1 VSLRFGGGETEELRR
16 ECAGI
21 LRYDL
26 GVSFTRRKTGISV
39 DFSMALPSR
48 SPDST
53 VVIPEALR
61 LQLDDFRRHLW
72 RVKILEAIAAG
83 FIGLLVSFLLVYGL
97 DRFFQTPGWVR
108 LGILLAGI
116 SLFAVF
122 APFWLHRWVW
132 RQRHEVQLAR
142 LIARRYPGLG
152 DRLLG
157 VIELQNQQGNADSL
171 SPRLREAA
179 MEAVAV
185 ETAKRKL
192 DEALPP
198 QRHRR
203 WTLTALGL
211 AGVVAAALMMTPRAG
226 FNALLRWILPLSNT
240 ERYTFTKLD
249 NPPAYRAVA
258 FGEAFEITLK
268 LANESEQRPA
278 TSSGRYGLQVAVEA
292 RLVDGSYHF
301 TFPGQQDPG
310 ILAFR
315 IGDLR
320 HEVRVEPI
328 QRPGMESVAAVVT
341 SPEYL
346 KIPEKTLSLNTG
358 VVSAVE
364 GSKVRIDLTTHRPL
378 AAATFGPSRSQAME
392 EPRESA
398 AAFLPVQGTLKIS
411 GLVAKTP
418 VIDVGAVPFEIP
430 FAWTDKFGLSG
441 ESGFKLRVD
450 ALKDAPPTCYL
461 QGIDRQKVMLPEET
475 VDFEV
480 LTEDDFGV
488 KQTGIEWSGQF
499 TRPTDERPA
508 QGEMKLSDG
517 SPEERRLTKSASFS
531 PAAFGIVPQKIT
543 LRGYAED
550 YFPQRDR
557 VYSEP
562 VILYI
567 LTRDEHAQ
575 MLKAKFDRT
584 ITELEDLA
592 RREQELLD
600 ENERLERLGGD
611 ELQNEQNA
619 KRLENQQA
627 AEAESKH
634 RMEDLTERMEGLM
647 KDSARNGDIARDTL
661 QKMAESLKPMQEL
674 SQQDLPKVEG
684 KLGESQEPSNTP
696 EKTSKDVAKAVEEQ
710 KKAVA
715 KMQDAIA
722 KANEANKQFEAGTFV
737 NRLKKAAGEQ
747 NGIASSLIEAYERIL
762 GTKSAKLDPS
772 DQRRLNE
779 TTVQQANTA
788 SDLRWLQ
795 EDLDSYF
802 ARTKNES
809 LKKILDEMRA
819 SQIDMG
825 LEKIRTQLSVNHSY
839 LATENSK
846 DWANKLTEWANKLES
861 EKEKS
866 DSNGGGHG
874 SGKDPEDE
882 DFEFM
887 LRVMKLVQQ
896 EQDLRAQTRAL
907 EQLRRSSET
916 PSPISQEP

>member
-1 VSLRFGGGETEELRR
+1 
-16 ECAGI
+16 
-21 LRYDL
+21 
-26 GVSFTRRKTGISV
+26 
-39 DFSMALPSR
+39 MALQAR
-48 SPDST
+48 SPHSK

-61 LQLDDFRRHLW
+61 LQLDHFRRHLW

-97 DRFFQTPGWVR
+97 DRFFQTPGWAR

-132 RQRHEVQLAR
+132 RQRQETQLAR

-157 VIELQNQQGNADSL
+157 VIELQEQQGNADSL
-171 SPRLREAA
+171 SPRLRDAA
-179 MEAVAV
+179 MQAVAE
-185 ETAKRKL
+185 ETGKRQL
-192 DEALPP
+192 TEALPP

-203 WTLTALGL
+203 WALAALGL
-211 AGVVAAALMMTPRAG
+211 AAGVAAALIVTPRAG
-226 FNALLRWILPLSNT
+226 FNAFQRWLMPLSNT

-249 NPPAYRAVA
+249 NPPVYRAVA

-278 TSSGRYGLQVAVEA
+278 LASGRYGLQAAVEA
-292 RLVDGSYHF
+292 PLVADSYHF

-320 HEVRVEPI
+320 HEVRIEPV
-328 QRPGMESVAAVVT
+328 QRPGMESVAAVVI

-346 KIPEKTLSLNTG
+346 KIPEKTVDLNTG

-364 GSKVRIDLTTHRPL
+364 GSKIRIALTTNRPL
-378 AAATFGPSRSQAME
+378 AAATFGPSRSQAIE

-398 AAFLPVQGTLKIS
+398 AYLPVQGALEIS
-411 GLVAKTP
+411 GLTAKTP

-450 ALKDAPPTCYL
+450 AQQDAPPTCYL

-475 VDFEV
+475 VDLEV

-488 KQTGIEWSGQF
+488 KQMGIEWSGQF

-508 QGEMKLSDG
+508 QGELKLSDG
-517 SPEERRLTKSASFS
+517 SPEERRLAKSASFS
-531 PAAFGIVPQKIT
+531 PAAFGISPQKIT
-543 LRGYAED
+543 LRGYVED
-550 YFPQRDR
+550 YLPERDR

-562 VILYI
+562 VILYV

-575 MLKAKFDRT
+575 MLKSKFDRT
-584 ITELEDLA
+584 VSELEDLA

-611 ELQNEQNA
+611 ELQNEANA

-627 AEAESKH
+627 AEAESKR
-634 RMEDLTERMEGLM
+634 RMHELTERMEELM
-647 KDSARNGDIARDTL
+647 KDSARNGDIAKDTL
-661 QKMAESLKPMQEL
+661 KKMAESLKPMQEL
-674 SQQDLPKVEG
+674 SQQDLPQVEE
-684 KLGESQEPSNTP
+684 KLGDSQEPSNTP
-696 EKTSKDVAKAVEEQ
+696 EKTGKDVAKAVEEQ
-710 KKAVA
+710 KKAVE
-715 KMQDAIA
+715 KMQQAIA
-722 KANEANKQFEAGTFV
+722 KANDASKQFEAGTFV

-747 NGIASSLIEAYERIL
+747 NGIASSLIDAYERIL
-762 GTKSAKLDPS
+762 GTKSSKLDPS
-772 DQRRLNE
+772 DQRRLKE
-779 TTVQQANTA
+779 TIGQQANTA

-795 EDLDSYF
+795 EDLGSYF
-802 ARTKNES
+802 ARTKTES
-809 LKKILDEMRA
+809 FKEILDAMRD
-819 SQIDMG
+819 SQIDIG
-825 LEKIRTQLSVNHSY
+825 LEKVRTLLTANHSY
-839 LATENSK
+839 VATENSK
-846 DWANKLTEWANKLES
+846 KWADKLTEWAKKLEG
-861 EKEKS
+861 EKDKS
-866 DSNGGGHG
+866 DSSGGGG
-874 SGKDPEDE
+874 DKDPEDE

-887 LRVMKLVQQ
+887 LRVMKMVQQ

-907 EQLRRSSET
+907 EQLRRSGET
-916 PSPISQEP
+916 PPPISKKP